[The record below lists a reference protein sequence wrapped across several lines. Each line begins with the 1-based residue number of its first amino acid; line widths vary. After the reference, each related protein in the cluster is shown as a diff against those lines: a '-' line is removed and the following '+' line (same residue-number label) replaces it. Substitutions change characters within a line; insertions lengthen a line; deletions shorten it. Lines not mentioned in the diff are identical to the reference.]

1 MIRFENGFAICTILI
16 KVFCGDSSLPRKLFD
31 GSDVTGAIHLA
42 KVLSPLR
49 GSDCLDRIPASVDP
63 SRSIDFDKYTV
74 NAFLTGWVRDKNE
87 AFSKTSW
94 LRVQSKFVPTP
105 LQRLVSQ
112 GPFALLFT
120 GFSVRRCDQNN
131 SSHKVS
137 STFSSL

>member
-1 MIRFENGFAICTILI
+1 MKTARWVRCYRVQFISQ
-16 KVFCGDSSLPRKLFD
+16 KVS
-31 GSDVTGAIHLA
+31 HLCVA
-42 KVLSPLR
+42 QTAWIESRRQWTLLVL
-49 GSDCLDRIPASVDP
+49 V
-63 SRSIDFDKYTV
+63 DFDKYTV
-74 NAFLTGWVRDKNE
+74 NAFLTGWIRDKNE

-112 GPFALLFT
+112 GPFALVFT